1 MIDKLQPYL
10 FLWQLPIIALYL
22 LAWTFAGSYL
32 LHRVAHKLLPERRKR
47 IRHGR
52 CTLVMLL
59 VGATMTVSGLVA
71 MLLVSLLSKTVDY
84 SLTIPATVTG
94 VVTAVAMGA
103 LCLHATFHFT
113 IRQTARALLVSV
125 GPLVLLAGV
134 IATPTAGLA
143 WHIRQ
148 RDLRRN
154 ISLSN
159 LMRIRDALAT
169 YEQQEL
175 APPPTLAT
183 LTRTNYISN
192 IYLTAPVAPERR
204 IGYFYVP
211 GKWPSAA
218 AGPDTIRICTF
229 VSDIEDGRATLTG
242 DGRCVWRDPDELAFM
257 LARPENAAFAAAL
270 RNTEGH

>member
-1 MIDKLQPYL
+1 LINKLQPYL

-22 LAWTFAGSYL
+22 LAWAFAGSYL
-32 LHRVAHKLLPERRKR
+32 LRRVTHKLLPERRKR
-47 IRHGR
+47 IRLGR

-59 VGATMTVSGLVA
+59 VGGAMTVSGTVA
-71 MLLVSLLSKTVDY
+71 MRLVSLLSKTVEY
-84 SLTIPATVTG
+84 SLIIPAVVTG
-94 VVTAVAMGA
+94 VVAAVVMGA
-103 LCLHATFHFT
+103 LCLYATFHFT

-134 IATPTAGLA
+134 IGPPTAGVA
-143 WHIRQ
+143 WYIRQ

-169 YEQQEL
+169 YEKQEL
-175 APPPTLAT
+175 APPPTLAR
-183 LTRTNYISN
+183 LAHTNYITE
-192 IYLTAPVAPERR
+192 IFLAAPVAPERR
-204 IGYFYVP
+204 IAYFYIP

-229 VSDIEDGRATLTG
+229 VSDIEDGRGTLTG
-242 DGRCVWRDPDELAFM
+242 DGRCVWRSPDEIAFM
-257 LARPENAAFAAAL
+257 LGRPQNAAFAAAL